1 MQTSTAT
8 HSQPVDKE
16 VTYRSAVLSDVR
28 KLSVLYTQ
36 CYIHAYAI
44 DGVSDEYANFIT
56 RQFSTERL
64 SQAVSEHPGNII
76 VAEYDGNLVG
86 VVEVAFDQKCPLG
99 ELVAPEL
106 NKLYVL
112 QWFGS
117 QGIGHRLLQESERL
131 VRSKGEKQMWLW
143 AWDQNPRAIAFYER
157 QGYRVVGPAPC
168 PMEQNDYVNI
178 VMVKQLS

>member
-1 MQTSTAT
+1 MEILT
-8 HSQPVDKE
+8 HKHSHPVDTE
-16 VTYRSAVLSDVR
+16 ITYRPAILSDVR

-56 RQFSTERL
+56 HQFSPERL
-64 SQAVSEHPGNII
+64 SQAITDHPGDII
-76 VAEYDGNLVG
+76 VAEYQGNLVG
-86 VVEVAFDQKCPLG
+86 VAEIEFNQKCPLG
-99 ELVAPEL
+99 ELVAAEL

-117 QGIGHRLLQESERL
+117 RGIGHHLLKESERL
-131 VRSKGEKQMWLW
+131 VRSKGENQMWLW

-157 QGYRVVGPAPC
+157 QGYKVVGPAPC
-168 PMEQNDYVNI
+168 PMEQNEYTNI